1 MTSGNETRRLQ
12 LRLAG
17 LGDLGPEDRGLID
30 RLIGGHPR
38 ALQFVDALLRQGMGA
53 PTVLPKLRNLARQQQ
68 VDLKCERSVPDA
80 IGEAVRLAAAD
91 IVVDELIGLLEG
103 PETEVLLQVAVS
115 GLPVPLDDLAGVLDR
130 AGVCR
135 SDEVGPAVAR
145 LVDLTLLTDTGD
157 GVWVHRWTAT
167 ALRERQDPAAFSAR
181 ARRAAQLRRTLF
193 DKSGQLA
200 DAIEATDNFL
210 DAQGWDDAAELGLS
224 VAGFLWDPNHSSM
237 HLLLSFATRVSGEL
251 PGSHPSAHLFADYAA
266 QALAVLGLTGRA
278 VELAEDNLAR
288 CAARVSA
295 EPGRADYQRDLSVSH
310 NKLGDLYQALGRGQ
324 DAMTAYDRFLE
335 CATTAWQ
342 MAPDIIEHVVDL
354 ARARAMTAQF
364 HEDDAVERIS
374 AARHLLESVDHER
387 LSCHGKELLSA
398 LVDLCES
405 DQAT

>member
-135 SDEVGPAVAR
+135 SDEVGPAVAPIGGSHLAHR
-145 LVDLTLLTDTGD
+145 HRRRGVGAPVDRDRVARTSRPR
-157 GVWVHRWTAT
+157 GVFGAGS
-167 ALRERQDPAAFSAR
+167 P
-181 ARRAAQLRRTLF
+181 RRT
-193 DKSGQLA
+193 
-200 DAIEATDNFL
+200 IT
-210 DAQGWDDAAELGLS
+210 
-224 VAGFLWDPNHSSM
+224 P
-237 HLLLSFATRVSGEL
+237 
-251 PGSHPSAHLFADYAA
+251 
-266 QALAVLGLTGRA
+266 
-278 VELAEDNLAR
+278 
-288 CAARVSA
+288 
-295 EPGRADYQRDLSVSH
+295 
-310 NKLGDLYQALGRGQ
+310 
-324 DAMTAYDRFLE
+324 
-335 CATTAWQ
+335 
-342 MAPDIIEHVVDL
+342 HVV
-354 ARARAMTAQF
+354 
-364 HEDDAVERIS
+364 
-374 AARHLLESVDHER
+374 
-387 LSCHGKELLSA
+387 
-398 LVDLCES
+398 
-405 DQAT
+405 

>member
-1 MTSGNETRRLQ
+1 MTFAVGKVDDFEQNLTVGGQGFTEPGTADTRTARLRLHGKGKLLITCRHPLPGLVDAFEHVPVGPLSGNETRRLQ

-167 ALRERQDPAAFSAR
+167 TLRERQDPAAFSAR

-200 DAIEATDNFL
+200 DAIEATDN
-210 DAQGWDDAAELGLS
+210 
-224 VAGFLWDPNHSSM
+224 
-237 HLLLSFATRVSGEL
+237 L
-251 PGSHPSAHLFADYAA
+251 PGCAGVGRCRRAGSERGRVLVGPESLLD
-266 QALAVLGLTGRA
+266 ALAVVLRH
-278 VELAEDNLAR
+278 
-288 CAARVSA
+288 
-295 EPGRADYQRDLSVSH
+295 PGQR
-310 NKLGDLYQALGRGQ
+310 
-324 DAMTAYDRFLE
+324 
-335 CATTAWQ
+335 
-342 MAPDIIEHVVDL
+342 
-354 ARARAMTAQF
+354 
-364 HEDDAVERIS
+364 
-374 AARHLLESVDHER
+374 
-387 LSCHGKELLSA
+387 
-398 LVDLCES
+398 
-405 DQAT
+405 